1 MVTTDKQKFEDTAK
15 ILGFVGTFISM
26 VGWTIS
32 IIIYIRDRKPRRY
45 TYKQPRYDTLE
56 EQLSEW

>member
-1 MVTTDKQKFEDTAK
+1 MTPDRQKFEDTAK

-32 IIIYIRDRKPRRY
+32 IIIYVREKYPRRY
-45 TYKQPRYDTLE
+45 APKRPRYDTLE